1 MRRNDSATDHGSLQV
16 HTRETMKSALDL
28 RILGVCCGSG
38 LNQLDFALVR
48 YLQASPSATLYL
60 ELIQVS
66 VVHTVALQMLTNDS
80 AVRYLPHLLFE
91 TTSSLPSAKLSAT
104 PH

>member
-1 MRRNDSATDHGSLQV
+1 MR
-16 HTRETMKSALDL
+16 SALDL

-38 LNQLDFALVR
+38 LNELDFALVR

-66 VVHTVALQMLTNDS
+66 AVRTVALQMLTKDS
-80 AVRYLPHLLFE
+80 AVRYLLHLLFE
-91 TTSSLPSAKLSAT
+91 TTSLLPSAKLSAT